1 MKTNKPRIHPSTSKF
16 IPKPDF
22 KQLDDIPAI
31 NVIILIQNDIN
42 VFIKQQ
48 TENRKDDILQTLSN
62 RYNKADMCQFLE
74 GEITSLR
81 TELENEVVSKWYN
94 MLTKKMS
101 EIRLI
106 SQNYAKGRTLIDKAA
121 ESEPDLFFLKDIL
134 DINSL
139 LFNKPPKD
147 FSPQKIDEMLRKLA
161 PIASQSKRFEDVLK
175 DAKPHEAYFT
185 LMLFIHH
192 EKHLLQSL
200 ISIYK
205 QVENGTWATIDVSV
219 TSLEKIEWQGT
230 QKELAE
236 LFVEL
241 EKKGWIKEKNA
252 ELIKA
257 HFTKSDTIHQV
268 LKPSQDMKSKEK
280 TYDGIYTPAY
290 KASFDQ
296 IKPIKTHVK

>member
-1 MKTNKPRIHPSTSKF
+1 MQK
-16 IPKPDF
+16 
-22 KQLDDIPAI
+22 
-31 NVIILIQNDIN
+31 V
-42 VFIKQQ
+42 
-48 TENRKDDILQTLSN
+48 
-62 RYNKADMCQFLE
+62 
-74 GEITSLR
+74 
-81 TELENEVVSKWYN
+81 
-94 MLTKKMS
+94 
-101 EIRLI
+101 
-106 SQNYAKGRTLIDKAA
+106 
-121 ESEPDLFFLKDIL
+121 DLFFLKDIL

>member
-48 TENRKDDILQTLSN
+48 TEIRKDDILQTLSN

-139 LFNKPPKD
+139 LFNNPPKD

-280 TYDGIYTPAY
+280 TYDGIYP
-290 KASFDQ
+290 SL
-296 IKPIKTHVK
+296 